1 MWRQDYS
8 KDKNG
13 FGIVD
18 LVLLIILL
26 SVIFVSVNAG

>member
-18 LVLLIILL
+18 LVLLIVLL

>member
-1 MWRQDYS
+1 MWRHDYS

-18 LVLLIILL
+18 LVLLIVLL

>member
-18 LVLLIILL
+18 LVLFIVLL